1 MRYYVYSWEIGFPPD
16 SPIIKTDD
24 INEAIE
30 TAQNNSK
37 KYDSAVYV
45 VDVTKNQYQEI
56 YVHIG
61 SRFKE
66 FRELMNLRYAKAY
79 KESKGL

>member
-16 SPIIKTDD
+16 FPILRTDSKD
-24 INEAIE
+24 EAIE
-30 TAQNNSK
+30 TAQHKSNK
-37 KYDSAVYV
+37 HDCAVYV
-45 VDVTKNQYQEI
+45 VDTTRNYFEEI

-66 FRELMNLRYAKAY
+66 FRELMNLRYERAY